1 MRARFGVALILLTA
15 FTAYPAAAA
24 EPATVDSPA
33 PAFTLHDAKGAAHSL
48 EEFKGKFVVLE
59 WVNFDCP
66 FVRKHYGSGAMQE
79 LQHTMTARGIVW
91 LSICSS
97 APGKQ
102 GYFEGDELRE
112 RITVEHASPT
122 AYLLD
127 PEGTVG
133 KMYNAKTTPHMFVID
148 PKGTLIYAG
157 GIDDLATT
165 DKADIARAT
174 NYVKAA
180 VQEAMEGKPV
190 AVKTTRS
197 YGCSVKY
204 R

>member
-1 MRARFGVALILLTA
+1 MRTGYALIL
-15 FTAYPAAAA
+15 FTALAARPAPASEPAA
-24 EPATVDSPA
+24 VDTPA
-33 PAFTLHDAKGAAHSL
+33 PAFTLRDANGGTHSL
-48 EEFKGKFVVLE
+48 DEFQGKFVVLE

-66 FVRKHYGSGAMQE
+66 FVRKHYGSGAMQD
-79 LQHTMTARGIVW
+79 LQRTMTARGIVW

-102 GYFEGDELRE
+102 GYFEGDELKE
-112 RITVEHASPT
+112 RIATEHSSPT

-133 KMYNAKTTPHMFVID
+133 KLYNAKTTPHMFVID

-157 GIDDLATT
+157 GIDNMATT
-165 DKADIARAT
+165 DKGDIARAT
-174 NYVKAA
+174 NYVTAA
-180 VQEAMEGKPV
+180 LQEATAGKPV
-190 AVKTTRS
+190 EVKTTRS

-204 R
+204 K